1 MVLQSEYVANWSRE
15 QRLVFIG
22 DGDSISVSV
31 AYLLK
36 RGIVSCGPAEIPVLD
51 FDERIVTAIE
61 RSPITRGLRTLRAQL
76 YNALDPIPDDLEP
89 FDCFYS
95 NPVWGAS
102 NGGSSVKVFARRG
115 MELLGFDGSGL
126 LVIADRQE
134 GYPWTEEVL
143 ANVQEFSGWHTRS
156 NDLSYLR
163 PLTLEADA
171 QQ

>member
-1 MVLQSEYVANWSRE
+1 
-15 QRLVFIG
+15 
-22 DGDSISVSV
+22 
-31 AYLLK
+31 
-36 RGIVSCGPAEIPVLD
+36 
-51 FDERIVTAIE
+51 
-61 RSPITRGLRTLRAQL
+61 
-76 YNALDPIPDDLEP
+76 
-89 FDCFYS
+89 
-95 NPVWGAS
+95 
-102 NGGSSVKVFARRG
+102 VKVFARRG